1 VASGL
6 VVYYTALPTV
16 RQTFHLRNSHTT
28 ASQKYPR
35 DLQNLCLPILSV
47 SVRYPDP
54 WYLPLMPCLAIP
66 QAQHQGQDA
75 EQTSVPVAADPSSP
89 KSLSLQTN
97 VAAQERIDTIDHPS
111 PVTNASTRHA
121 KDDATI
127 TVDSADPL
135 GYARHRRENISQ
147 KQMKAEHPLAKPR
160 HMKVCHHAEV
170 SRPGSKQP

>member
-1 VASGL
+1 ML
-6 VVYYTALPTV
+6 
-16 RQTFHLRNSHTT
+16 
-28 ASQKYPR
+28 
-35 DLQNLCLPILSV
+35 
-47 SVRYPDP
+47 
-54 WYLPLMPCLAIP
+54 CLAIP

-75 EQTSVPVAADPSSP
+75 QQTSVPVTADPSSS

-97 VAAQERIDTIDHPS
+97 VAAQERIDTIDHSS

-160 HMKVCHHAEV
+160 HMKVCHQAEFV
-170 SRPGSKQP
+170 YIGLISCRNSTQGKMHSSINSCRVVTKNDWLLSISWRTDQK